1 MGRIIGID
9 LGTTNTAV
17 AVLQDGRPRVIEDDR
32 GYKVLP
38 SVVSARGEGRFIVG
52 QAAHNLILTS
62 PDRTVYATK
71 RLIGRRFDS
80 PDVQRARERLQY
92 QIKEGPDGMVLVRVG
107 DEWMSPAEVAAVI
120 LQVAR
125 TITEKALGEPVDE
138 AVVTVPA
145 HFNHHQRQETLE
157 AARMAGFRCDRL
169 LNEPTAAALAYGH
182 KKTVD
187 RTVVI
192 FDLGGGTFDLSVL
205 KLSDG
210 VYEVLATSGDTWLGG
225 EDFDYRVVDHLADA
239 FQSRTGVDLR
249 HDKNALQRVKDA
261 AERAKCD
268 LSFSDR
274 TNVVIPHVS
283 AGQNLEAV
291 LTRTTLESL
300 TSDLVTRC
308 IDITRAAVADAGLP
322 LSDIDEVV
330 LVGGQTRMP
339 RVREAVAG
347 LFGREPSRSVHPEE
361 AVAVGAAVHAA
372 ALSDPGQPQTVLLD
386 VTPFDLGIDAAGGLF
401 ATVIQ
406 KNARVPASETRTF
419 ATVHDNQTAV
429 RITVRQGE
437 SQVAAENESL
447 GEFVLEGLEAAPRMQ
462 AKVDVTFRLDNNG
475 ILHVSAVD
483 RQTKESRALTVRN
496 YAARARGARLPT
508 PEEAAQEAARL
519 AAGAPAPTS
528 AKAAP
533 VPSAAVK
540 KKAGLFASLFGS
552 KPAAPKPTTAPP
564 KPAAAPTG
572 PAPVIDRGAL
582 AEVEPQAA
590 PEPEEIDEAM
600 AAIAEEQDLYGR
612 DSATLGLGGSRVPA
626 PSSLAEPT
634 IVPEQGLD
642 AASLFGG
649 LMEADDDPVTGARRR
664 LASPPPVLGGLGGV
678 PVHSDPFGNEAH
690 DADRFGEMGESGLT
704 FEGMS
709 DEPIEGIL
717 TEETGLG
724 EDMFE
729 PAADDTPD
737 YAGAGYA
744 LPAPESEADPETAP
758 PPAPPMRFAPEPPRS
773 STAGQAIQLSSG
785 GLDPFSTGPGGAAA
799 GLPVDLFAYES
810 DSAPIP
816 APAAANP
823 FDESPT
829 SAGQEVPS
837 APAPAAPRAASAAPA
852 AGPVVR
858 ETPFAPVAPPPVEA
872 RKKPA
877 RLKMHYRERESFLLE
892 YRANLRRNG
901 TFVKTQ
907 KPLTVGRECLFE
919 VDAPGLM
926 EPLVFAGVVSYISD
940 GTTGEPPGMGVEYR
954 LTDAQ
959 RVQLSMLVGI

>member
-52 QAAHNLILTS
+52 QAAHNLILTN

-92 QIKEGPDGMVLVRVG
+92 QIKEGPDGMVLVKVG

-125 TITEKALGEPVDE
+125 TITEKALGETVDE

-145 HFNHHQRQETLE
+145 HFNHHQRQETME
-157 AARMAGFRCDRL
+157 AARMAGLRCDRL

-210 VYEVLATSGDTWLGG
+210 VYEVLSTSGDTWLGG

-274 TNVVIPHVS
+274 TNVVIPQVMPGH
-283 AGQNLEAV
+283 NLEAV
-291 LTRTTLESL
+291 LTRSTLESL
-300 TSDLVTRC
+300 TADLVSRC
-308 IDITRAAVADAGLP
+308 LDITRGAVADAGLP
-322 LSDIDEVV
+322 LSHIDEVV

-386 VTPFDLGIDAAGGLF
+386 VTPFDLGIDSAGGIF
-401 ATVIQ
+401 STIIQ
-406 KNARVPASETRTF
+406 KNSRVPASEKRTF

-447 GEFVLEGLEAAPRMQ
+447 GEFVLDGLEAAPRMQ
-462 AKVDVTFRLDNNG
+462 TKVDVTFRLDNNG

-483 RQTKESRALTVRN
+483 RHTKESRALTVRN
-496 YAARARGARLPT
+496 YADRARGARLPT
-508 PEEAAQEAARL
+508 PEEAAREAARL
-519 AAGAPAPTS
+519 AAGGAPVGAPAP
-528 AKAAP
+528 AAL
-533 VPSAAVK
+533 PSAAVK
-540 KKAGLFASLFGS
+540 KKAGLFASLFGG
-552 KPAAPKPTTAPP
+552 KPAAPPARKPAGVAPP
-564 KPAAAPTG
+564 PPAAG
-572 PAPVIDRGAL
+572 PAPVIDMA
-582 AEVEPQAA
+582 AVEDVEPAA
-590 PEPEEIDEAM
+590 IEEPEEIDEAL
-600 AAIAEEQDLYGR
+600 AAMAEEEDLYGR
-612 DSATLGLGGSRVPA
+612 DSAALGLGGARLPA

-634 IVPEQGLD
+634 IVPEAGLD
-642 AASLFGG
+642 ANSLFGG
-649 LMEADDDPVTGARRR
+649 LVEADDDPVTDARRR
-664 LASPPPVLGGLGGV
+664 GASPEVLGGLGGV
-678 PVHSDPFGNEAH
+678 ALQSDPFGSDLQDSEIFA
-690 DADRFGEMGESGLT
+690 DAPISGLT

-709 DEPIEGIL
+709 DDADEGVL
-717 TEETGLG
+717 TEEAGLG
-724 EDMFE
+724 EDSFE
-729 PAADDTPD
+729 PADAETHDF
-737 YAGAGYA
+737 ASSGYA
-744 LPAPESEADPETAP
+744 LPAPEREDDPDTGPVA
-758 PPAPPMRFAPEPPRS
+758 APPMRFAPEPPRP
-773 STAGQAIQLSSG
+773 STAAQAIQMSSG
-785 GLDPFSTGPGGAAA
+785 GLDPFSTGPGGAAT
-799 GLPVDLFAYES
+799 GLPVELFAMEG
-810 DSAPIP
+810 DP
-816 APAAANP
+816 
-823 FDESPT
+823 
-829 SAGQEVPS
+829 
-837 APAPAAPRAASAAPA
+837 APAPAASRAAAPRAVSPPPLAN
-852 AGPVVR
+852 
-858 ETPFAPVAPPPVEA
+858 PFDDAHTSGGQPIRQAPVEAPPPPIEA

-877 RLKMHYRERESFLLE
+877 RLKMHYRERDSFLLE
-892 YRANLRRNG
+892 YRSNLRRNG
-901 TFVKTQ
+901 TFIKTQ
-907 KPLTVGRECLFE
+907 KPLSVGRECLFE
-919 VDAPGLM
+919 VDAPGLP
-926 EPLVFAGVVSYISD
+926 EALSFAGVVTYISD
-940 GTTGEPPGMGVEYR
+940 GTTGEPPGMGVEFR
-954 LTDAQ
+954 LTEAQ
-959 RVQLSMLVGI
+959 RMHLSMLVGV